1 MPKNRIAEYLD
12 PEVMLVWG
20 KEPRDEFEPFECYP
34 IIDPMLPLEPVE
46 SRHGKDLW
54 DAVAD
59 LRRWELERR
68 IEALEHAA
76 LSMRGVIYPIDSL
89 IPGQVL
95 VEKTIHAQVIYE
107 DGCHIASFVDA
118 NINASGES
126 ELDAIE
132 MLKDAIASTF
142 LAFSEK
148 EHLLGHEPTRQLA
161 VLREFVRS
169 A

>member
-1 MPKNRIAEYLD
+1 MPKNRIAGHRLPQD
-12 PEVMLVWG
+12 APAWG
-20 KEPRDEFEPFECYP
+20 KESKDDIDFLDWPLVLDPRGA
-34 IIDPMLPLEPVE
+34 VE
-46 SRHGKDLW
+46 HGHEVDFW
-54 DAVAD
+54 DAVGVW
-59 LRRWELERR
+59 RRNELERR
-68 IEALEHAA
+68 IDTLEYAA
-76 LSMRGVIYPIDSL
+76 LSMRGAIYPIDSL
-89 IPGQVL
+89 IPGRVI

-107 DGCHIASFVDA
+107 DGCHVATFVDA

-142 LAFSEK
+142 LAFSER
-148 EHLLGHEPTRQLA
+148 EHILGDEPARQLA